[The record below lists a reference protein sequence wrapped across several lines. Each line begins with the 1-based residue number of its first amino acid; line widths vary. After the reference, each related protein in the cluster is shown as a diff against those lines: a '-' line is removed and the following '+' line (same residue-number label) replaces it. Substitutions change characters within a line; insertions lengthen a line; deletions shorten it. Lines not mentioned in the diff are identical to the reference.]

1 MTFTVDAAYADV
13 ARVED
18 SHSTVATL
26 RLSDVI
32 GAFSYALD
40 LTEGQPA
47 GHCVRSCWL
56 GFHLGRALLTSED
69 ALWDLYY
76 TLLLKDAGCSSNA
89 ARLCELYGHD
99 DRETKYHF
107 KFVNND
113 RFFEVARF
121 VLEHTVMGTNLK
133 GRVEKLVT
141 LARDGERL
149 ATELI
154 QTRCERGAA
163 IARQL
168 GFNEHVALGIHSLDE
183 HWNGNGRPAKL
194 AGDQIPLNSQIALL
208 AQVADVFFTIGGA
221 ENAIAEL
228 KQRRGTWFNPN
239 LVNVF
244 LKMAEDNNL
253 WNTLRSDDLERKVSD
268 LEPKVLVKNVDE
280 NYLDAIATAFGQ
292 VVDSKS
298 PYTYGHSTRVALY
311 AEILADKFLF
321 SAADKRCLR
330 RAALLHDLGKLGVSN
345 SILDKPSRLDEDEWR
360 QVRLHPQY
368 TEQILARIE
377 PFKRTAQ
384 IAGAHHERLDGKGY
398 YKGLSAGDICLETRI
413 ITVSDIFDALHAER
427 PYRAA
432 MPIEKAMDIMTE
444 MSGTALDSRVVEA
457 LRESLPR
464 IKTILDQ
471 DGTQ

>member
-1 MTFTVDAAYADV
+1 MTLTVDPEQVETADV
-13 ARVED
+13 IDAPDAVG
-18 SHSTVATL
+18 TL
-26 RLSDVI
+26 RLSEVI

-56 GFHLGRALLTSED
+56 GIHLGRTLLDSAD
-69 ALWDLYY
+69 ALRDLYY

-107 KFVNND
+107 KFINND
-113 RFFEVARF
+113 RFLDVARF
-121 VLEHTVMGTNLK
+121 VLGHTALGSGLK
-133 GRVEKLVT
+133 ERVEKLLT

-183 HWNGNGRPAKL
+183 HWNGNGRPARL
-194 AGDQIPLNSQIALL
+194 VGDQIPLNSQIALL
-208 AQVADVFFTIGGA
+208 AQVADVFFSIGGTQH
-221 ENAIAEL
+221 AIAEL
-228 KQRRGTWFNPN
+228 KQRRGTWFDPN
-239 LVNVF
+239 LVDRF
-244 LKMAEDNNL
+244 LVIAEDVTL
-253 WNTLRSDDLERKVSD
+253 WDALRADDLETKVAE
-268 LEPKVLVKNVDE
+268 LEPKAVIKNVDE
-280 NYLDAIATAFGQ
+280 DYLDAIATAFGQ

-311 AEILADKFLF
+311 ADILAEKFSF
-321 SAADKRCLR
+321 SNADKRCLR

-345 SILDKPSRLDEDEWR
+345 SILDKPDRLDENEWR
-360 QVRLHPQY
+360 QVRLHPHY
-368 TEQILARIE
+368 TEQILARIR
-377 PFKRTAQ
+377 PFRRTAR

-398 YKGLSAGDICLETRI
+398 YKGLRADEISLETRI

-432 MPIEKAMDIMTE
+432 MPIEKAMSILTE
-444 MSGTALDSRVVEA
+444 MSGTAVDARVVDA
-457 LRESLPR
+457 LRESLPE
-464 IKTILDQ
+464 ITSTLDC
-471 DGTQ
+471 GA